1 MTPKIGP
8 RKYRAPEVETG
19 GDYGVS
25 ADMYSFGVM
34 IVQLIEQL
42 RSRTSRKCAA
52 APPHSAALCA
62 AFLRR
67 IL

>member
-8 RKYRAPEVETG
+8 RKYRAPEVESG

-34 IVQLIEQL
+34 IAQLIEQL
-42 RSRTSRKCAA
+42 RTKSIRRR
-52 APPHSAALCA
+52 APGGACG
-62 AFLRR
+62 
-67 IL
+67 